1 MDFKEIAS
9 TNRISIKRAVARFC
23 YLKNIPLSKEE
34 FHILVRRTQD
44 SGYRSAIKFFPAISA
59 IILPIRKNNCC
70 TSLPSST
77 TRKWSIAAN
86 FLKGTKS

>member
-9 TNRISIKRAVARFC
+9 RNRISVKRAVARFC

-59 IILPIRKNNCC
+59 IILPIRKTTAVPVYHRIQHGNGL
-70 TSLPSST
+70 LPPIS
-77 TRKWSIAAN
+77 
-86 FLKGTKS
+86 